1 MERLFSFLITIT
13 YISFDSILW
22 LALKLTIRFE
32 VFMQLPSVSSFLHKV
47 DLISSQSW
55 NFNSNNIGDK
65 ILFYYPILLILKYN
79 YFPGRIWDS
88 SHHWQGNLGQN
99 AILKMKR
106 KSSKDEVSKL
116 SCFSSIPFWY
126 EGKVQSRQRNKLLFK
141 MTKTHKKNKQF
152 SKSYGLLYSENEIL
166 FSFFF
171 FYCLCLCVKPV
182 FWPSL
187 NWLLIRPK
195 TLNWRRGKLF

>member
-1 MERLFSFLITIT
+1 
-13 YISFDSILW
+13 
-22 LALKLTIRFE
+22 
-32 VFMQLPSVSSFLHKV
+32 MQLPSVPSFLHKV

-65 ILFYYPILLILKYN
+65 ILFYYKILLILKYN
-79 YFPGRIWDS
+79 IFSRSTIRLFTSLEKKLW
-88 SHHWQGNLGQN
+88 
-99 AILKMKR
+99 LKCNFEMKR
-106 KSSKDEVSKL
+106 ESSKDEVSKL

-152 SKSYGLLYSENEIL
+152 SKSYGLLYSEKWNFIFF
-166 FSFFF
+166 FSFSTV
-171 FYCLCLCVKPV
+171 CVSVKPV

-195 TLNWRRGKLF
+195 TLNWRRGKLFKKFIFSKEYKSIEVFTQPGLTKNFHIIK

>member
-1 MERLFSFLITIT
+1 
-13 YISFDSILW
+13 
-22 LALKLTIRFE
+22 
-32 VFMQLPSVSSFLHKV
+32 MQLPSVPSFLHKV

-65 ILFYYPILLILKYN
+65 ILFYYEILLILKYN
-79 YFPGRIWDS
+79 IFSRSTIRLFTS
-88 SHHWQGNLGQN
+88 L
-99 AILKMKR
+99 AKKLRLKCNFEMKR
-106 KSSKDEVSKL
+106 ESSKDEVSKL

-152 SKSYGLLYSENEIL
+152 SKSYGLLYSEKWNFIFL
-166 FSFFF
+166 FSFSTV
-171 FYCLCLCVKPV
+171 CVSVKPV

-195 TLNWRRGKLF
+195 TLNWRRGKLFKKFIFSKEYKSIEVFTLPGVTKNYHIIK

>member
-1 MERLFSFLITIT
+1 
-13 YISFDSILW
+13 
-22 LALKLTIRFE
+22 
-32 VFMQLPSVSSFLHKV
+32 MQLPSVPSFLHKV

-65 ILFYYPILLILKYN
+65 ILFYYKILLILKYN
-79 YFPGRIWDS
+79 IFSRSTIRLFTSLEKKLW
-88 SHHWQGNLGQN
+88 
-99 AILKMKR
+99 LKCNFEMKR
-106 KSSKDEVSKL
+106 ESSKDEVSKL

-152 SKSYGLLYSENEIL
+152 SKSYGLLYSEKWNFIFL
-166 FSFFF
+166 FSFSTV
-171 FYCLCLCVKPV
+171 CVSVKPV

-195 TLNWRRGKLF
+195 TLNWRRGKLFKKFIFSKEYKSIEVFTLPGVTKNYHIIK

>member
-1 MERLFSFLITIT
+1 
-13 YISFDSILW
+13 
-22 LALKLTIRFE
+22 
-32 VFMQLPSVSSFLHKV
+32 MQLPSVPSFLHKV

-65 ILFYYPILLILKYN
+65 ILFYYKILLILKYN
-79 YFPGRIWDS
+79 IFSRSTIRLFTSLEKKLW
-88 SHHWQGNLGQN
+88 
-99 AILKMKR
+99 LKCNFEMKR
-106 KSSKDEVSKL
+106 ESSKDEVSKL

-152 SKSYGLLYSENEIL
+152 SKSYGLLYSEKWNFIFL
-166 FSFFF
+166 FSFSTV
-171 FYCLCLCVKPV
+171 CVSVKPV

-195 TLNWRRGKLF
+195 TLNWRRGKLFKKFIFSKEYKSIEVFTQPGLTKNFHIIK

>member
-1 MERLFSFLITIT
+1 
-13 YISFDSILW
+13 
-22 LALKLTIRFE
+22 
-32 VFMQLPSVSSFLHKV
+32 MQLPSVPSFLHKV

-65 ILFYYPILLILKYN
+65 ILFYYEILLILKYN
-79 YFPGRIWDS
+79 IFSRSTIRLFTSLEKKLW
-88 SHHWQGNLGQN
+88 
-99 AILKMKR
+99 LKCNFEMKR
-106 KSSKDEVSKL
+106 ESSKDEVSKL

-152 SKSYGLLYSENEIL
+152 SKSYGLLYSEKWNFIFL
-166 FSFFF
+166 FSFSTV
-171 FYCLCLCVKPV
+171 CVSVKPV

-195 TLNWRRGKLF
+195 TLNWRRGKLFKKFIFSKEYKSIEVFTLPGVTKNYHIIK